1 MMVDINQLSDP
12 ATFFVFT
19 KKWRLQAV
27 VQLETISSKHNQNEE
42 VLMICNLF
50 VLSSKGIGET
60 LFKLACVFS
69 MRCFLES
76 HWHVHKT
83 KHV

>member
-1 MMVDINQLSDP
+1 MLPLMMVDINQLSDP

-42 VLMICNLF
+42 VLMICNF
-50 VLSSKGIGET
+50 V
-60 LFKLACVFS
+60 CV
-69 MRCFLES
+69 
-76 HWHVHKT
+76 VK
-83 KHV
+83 